1 MTTDEHVPLRPT
13 FQKLEMSLT
22 HISNK
27 SLTHPVDVGGTQNWW
42 TNRRTSRKPINQ
54 ISDTHDYRRAC
65 ATETHFSETRNVC
78 AAYKQ
83 HKSNTSWE
91 VSQWHTELMDEQTN
105 KSETD
110 QSDIRRPNVL
120 LQDHQW
126 QSTSA
131 VTKHA
136 CLLTYREQSRL
147 QSVIY
152 QQNISSHPWG
162 VLRTD
167 I

>member
-1 MTTDEHVPLRPT
+1 MDEQIALKSETKQSDIRQPNVLRQDHQGQSTSPMDKQITLMTTDEFVPLGPT
-13 FQKLEMSLT
+13 FQKLEMSL
-22 HISNK
+22 
-27 SLTHPVDVGGTQNWW
+27 

-65 ATETHFSETRNVC
+65 ATETHFSETRNVTD
-78 AAYKQ
+78 AYKQ
-83 HKSNTSWE
+83 QKSNTPWA
-91 VSQWHTELMDEQTN
+91 VSRWHTELMDEQTN

-136 CLLTYREQSRL
+136 
-147 QSVIY
+147 
-152 QQNISSHPWG
+152 
-162 VLRTD
+162 
-167 I
+167 